1 MRPCS
6 CGALYYSL
14 CMTKHAP
21 VILHRF
27 MSTLQKKA
35 GLLMIVAIILLM
47 AACAN
52 KHDGKLQGEW
62 KLKTGET
69 KLKITGKKFA
79 MDSDLEYAEDY
90 FVKGDTIYTSFQ
102 GNQPYTKFVVQRL
115 DDHDLKLLS
124 PDSTVMEFT
133 R

>member
-1 MRPCS
+1 
-6 CGALYYSL
+6 
-14 CMTKHAP
+14 
-21 VILHRF
+21 
-27 MSTLQKKA
+27 
-35 GLLMIVAIILLM
+35 
-47 AACAN
+47 
-52 KHDGKLQGEW
+52 
-62 KLKTGET
+62 
-69 KLKITGKKFA
+69 

-102 GNQPYTKFVVQRL
+102 GNQPYTKFVVQIL

>member
-1 MRPCS
+1 
-6 CGALYYSL
+6 
-14 CMTKHAP
+14 MTK
-21 VILHRF
+21 I
-27 MSTLQKKA
+27 TLLPSFKKMCIF
-35 GLLMIVAIILLM
+35 LVCISIFLAI
-47 AACAN
+47 ACSN
-52 KHDGKLQGEW
+52 SHKGKLQGNW

-69 KLKITGKKFA
+69 RLKITDKKFA

-102 GNQPYTKFVVQRL
+102 GNQPYSKFVVQKL
-115 DDHDLKLLS
+115 DDNNLKLLS